1 MTEFQVYS
9 LVWSI
14 ALSVIGLAGL
24 YFAGNKSQLGW
35 AIGLSVQVLWIIFA
49 ITTTQW
55 GFILSALGY
64 GLMNLRNW
72 RKWRA
77 DKRKSEHAA

>member
-1 MTEFQVYS
+1 MSEFQIYS

-14 ALSVIGLAGL
+14 ALSVIGLTGL
-24 YFAGNKSQLGW
+24 YFAGNKSQVGW
-35 AIGLSVQVLWIIFA
+35 IIGLSVQVLWIIFA

-55 GFILSALGY
+55 GFILSAVGY

-72 RKWRA
+72 RKWHA
-77 DKRKSEHAA
+77 DKRKSEHKA